1 MSFSDPVKV
10 IDHIP
15 KDIDMKVRS
24 RKRPLAQRQAAK
36 LRKQQEARQNV
47 EPFCCEKTSTVW
59 KVVAFVGALAIVVA
73 ALIQGTWK

>member
-1 MSFSDPVKV
+1 MSYSDPVKV

-47 EPFCCEKTSTVW
+47 EPFSCDKPSVVW
-59 KVVAFVGALAIVVA
+59 KAVALVGALAIVIA

>member
-1 MSFSDPVKV
+1 MSYSDPVKI

-47 EPFCCEKTSTVW
+47 EPFSCDKPSVVW
-59 KVVAFVGALAIVVA
+59 KAVAFVGALAIVVA

>member
-1 MSFSDPVKV
+1 MSYSDPYKL

-36 LRKQQEARQNV
+36 LKKQQEARQNV
-47 EPFCCEKTSTVW
+47 EPFSCDKPSVVW
-59 KVVAFVGALAIVVA
+59 KAVAFVGALAIVIA

>member
-1 MSFSDPVKV
+1 MSYSDPVKI

-36 LRKQQEARQNV
+36 LKKQQEARRSA
-47 EPFCCEKTSTVW
+47 EPFSCDKPSAVW
-59 KVVAFVGALAIVVA
+59 KLVAFVGALAIVVA

>member
-1 MSFSDPVKV
+1 MSYSDPVKV

-36 LRKQQEARQNV
+36 LKKQQEARQNV
-47 EPFCCEKTSTVW
+47 EPFSCDKPSVVW
-59 KVVAFVGALAIVVA
+59 KAVAFVGALAIVIA

>member
-1 MSFSDPVKV
+1 MSYSDPVKI

-36 LRKQQEARQNV
+36 LKKQQEARQNV
-47 EPFCCEKTSTVW
+47 EPFSCDKPSVVW
-59 KVVAFVGALAIVVA
+59 KAVAFVGALAIVVA
-73 ALIQGTWK
+73 AVIQGTWK

>member
-1 MSFSDPVKV
+1 MSYSDPVKI

-36 LRKQQEARQNV
+36 LKKQQEARQNV
-47 EPFCCEKTSTVW
+47 EPFCCEKPSTVW
-59 KVVAFVGALAIVVA
+59 KVVAFVGALAIVVG
-73 ALIQGTWK
+73 ALVQGTWK

>member
-1 MSFSDPVKV
+1 MSYSDPVKI

-47 EPFCCEKTSTVW
+47 EPFSCDKPSVVW
-59 KVVAFVGALAIVVA
+59 KAVAFVGALAIVIA

>member
-1 MSFSDPVKV
+1 MSYSDPVKV

-47 EPFCCEKTSTVW
+47 EPFSCDKPSVVW
-59 KVVAFVGALAIVVA
+59 KLVAFVGALAIVVA

>member
-1 MSFSDPVKV
+1 MSYSDPVKI

-47 EPFCCEKTSTVW
+47 EPFCCEKPSTVW
-59 KVVAFVGALAIVVA
+59 KVVAFVGALAIVVG
-73 ALIQGTWK
+73 ALVQGTWK

>member
-1 MSFSDPVKV
+1 MSYSDPVKI

-36 LRKQQEARQNV
+36 LKKQQEARQNV

>member
-1 MSFSDPVKV
+1 MSYSDPVKI

-36 LRKQQEARQNV
+36 LKKQQEARQNV
-47 EPFCCEKTSTVW
+47 EPFCCKKPSTVW
-59 KVVAFVGALAIVVA
+59 KVVAFVGALAIVVG
-73 ALIQGTWK
+73 ALVQGTWK

>member
-1 MSFSDPVKV
+1 MSYSDPVKI

-36 LRKQQEARQNV
+36 LRKQQEARHNV
-47 EPFCCEKTSTVW
+47 EPFCCEKPSTVW
-59 KVVAFVGALAIVVA
+59 KVVAFVGALAIVVG
-73 ALIQGTWK
+73 ALVQGTWK

>member
-1 MSFSDPVKV
+1 MSYSDPVKI

-36 LRKQQEARQNV
+36 LKKQQEARQNV
-47 EPFCCEKTSTVW
+47 EPFSCDKPSVVW
-59 KVVAFVGALAIVVA
+59 KAVAFVGALAIVVA

>member
-1 MSFSDPVKV
+1 MSYSDPVKV

-36 LRKQQEARQNV
+36 LKKQQEARRSA
-47 EPFCCEKTSTVW
+47 EPFSCDKPSVVW
-59 KVVAFVGALAIVVA
+59 KLVAFVGALAIVVA